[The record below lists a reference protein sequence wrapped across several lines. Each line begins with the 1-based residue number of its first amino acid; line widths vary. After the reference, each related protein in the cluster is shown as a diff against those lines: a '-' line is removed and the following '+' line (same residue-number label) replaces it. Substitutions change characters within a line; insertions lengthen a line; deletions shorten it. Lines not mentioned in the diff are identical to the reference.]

1 MYKRQFQ
8 DIGLESPKNVFTY
21 SENENKIASSF
32 ANILKQIQGKKFV
45 DSIKDLFIDGGL
57 LRTPREIQKGKLA
70 HQETLMY
77 EIAKYDAEDQYIQSI
92 FIPISELN
100 NINYLDTQV
109 APYKNYFYK
118 IFAHKVIVGT
128 KYRMAPFTDF
138 GANDNYIEPLI
149 ENSGANLYKHQ
160 YWVQP
165 YLQFVR
171 VPYYNTPMVNVTTDS
186 LNFSR
191 IEDLPPLAP
200 QVQIIPYKGIDNKIL
215 FLFNSS
221 TGQVLQPP
229 ISVLDSDMDIFS
241 GIAIS
246 QETLMF
252 QDGTT
257 LDKILFGGDDPLNAV
272 QIFREEKPL
281 SEYKDVNNSTTL
293 FIDSA
298 FSEESSAAS
307 YVDTIKPNKDYYYFF
322 RAIDIHAK
330 ISNPTAVYKVRMIS
344 DVNTAPYLKVELFN
358 LKKPE
363 KLMDSK
369 TFQKYLV
376 LEPSSEQ
383 NIVEYTDLDT
393 DVNNLALGNYQTQDI
408 KLGPSGVSSVFG
420 KKYKLRIT
428 SKQTGKKIDVNITVK
443 EPKNIINDI

>member
-1 MYKRQFQ
+1 
-8 DIGLESPKNVFTY
+8 
-21 SENENKIASSF
+21 
-32 ANILKQIQGKKFV
+32 
-45 DSIKDLFIDGGL
+45 
-57 LRTPREIQKGKLA
+57 
-70 HQETLMY
+70 
-77 EIAKYDAEDQYIQSI
+77 
-92 FIPISELN
+92 
-100 NINYLDTQV
+100 
-109 APYKNYFYK
+109 
-118 IFAHKVIVGT
+118 
-128 KYRMAPFTDF
+128 
-138 GANDNYIEPLI
+138 
-149 ENSGANLYKHQ
+149 
-160 YWVQP
+160 
-165 YLQFVR
+165 
-171 VPYYNTPMVNVTTDS
+171 
-186 LNFSR
+186 
-191 IEDLPPLAP
+191 
-200 QVQIIPYKGIDNKIL
+200 
-215 FLFNSS
+215 
-221 TGQVLQPP
+221 
-229 ISVLDSDMDIFS
+229 MDIFS

-393 DVNNLALGNYQTQDI
+393 DVNNLA
-408 KLGPSGVSSVFG
+408 
-420 KKYKLRIT
+420 
-428 SKQTGKKIDVNITVK
+428 
-443 EPKNIINDI
+443 